1 MIELKLY
8 NANPKKRK
16 TSDCVIRALSVAS
29 GKDYEVVFK
38 ELVEI
43 AIKTGYMVNEKHCYE
58 KWLENNGFMKMAQPR
73 HSDGTKY
80 LVGDVDKLLH
90 FNEYKCVVSMAN
102 HVSCVVDNKLIDIW
116 DCRRKSISNY
126 YVKKLEPKDV
136 TRVNGLE
143 SNAKPKRAKRILL

>member
-1 MIELKLY
+1 MIELKVY

-16 TSDCVIRALSVAS
+16 TTDCVIRALSVAS
-29 GKDYEVVFK
+29 GKDYETVFR
-38 ELVEI
+38 ELVDI
-43 AIKTGYMVNEKHCYE
+43 AIKTGYMINEKHCYD
-58 KWLENNGFMKMAQPR
+58 KWLENNGFEKMPQPR
-73 HSDGTKY
+73 HHDGTKY

-126 YVKKLEPKDV
+126 YVKKLEAKD
-136 TRVNGLE
+136 RDRISHLE
-143 SNAKPKRAKRILL
+143 DNVKVKARRIEL